1 MLELSTMNAL
11 ATNSGLPVGPA
22 MTDPIVEIGLLLPAK
37 RAEALIALSRQRGQ
51 SVAQILRGLIEREL
65 DAVV

>member
-1 MLELSTMNAL
+1 MLETTTMKPF
-11 ATNSGLPVGPA
+11 ATNSALPIGPSA
-22 MTDPIVEIGLLLPAK
+22 ADPVVEIGLLLPAK
-37 RAEALIALSRQRGQ
+37 RAEALIALSRERRQ